1 MGRSVASGSG
11 RLLVELR
18 RTNDVAWLSMA
29 EAILRGEGLDPI
41 ILDAASSVVDGS
53 IGAVPRRL
61 MIARPQAWMAR
72 SILDALDDIYG

>member
-1 MGRSVASGSG
+1 MGRSVAVE
-11 RLLVELR
+11 RANMLVELR

-29 EAILRGEGLDPI
+29 EAMLRGEGLDPI

-61 MIARPQAWMAR
+61 MIARPQAFMAR
-72 SILDALDDIYG
+72 SILTALDEIYG